1 MKCVC
6 IYMFFPALRCL
17 PVNFLQHWNPFIF
30 HSVFTFF
37 FLRSGLWLLVSC
49 IFSKCCDSSI
59 SVCLPTHFSLPL
71 LQFTQKDAGGAEYLL
86 QGIVNSY
93 SLSYYI
99 DFLLCGKKK
108 GNLWV
113 MACLGGGAVTL
124 SACKSKPRFDCS
136 GYYFMYL
143 LRISG
148 LFTMLLVYGKAQ
160 LLKLSFKSL
169 FFRCDAILTKIY

>member
-1 MKCVC
+1 MCVC
-6 IYMFFPALRCL
+6 IYVFSCSSVLTCEFSTALKS
-17 PVNFLQHWNPFIF
+17 F
-30 HSVFTFF
+30 HISFCISFF

-99 DFLLCGKKK
+99 NFLLCGKKK

-148 LFTMLLVYGKAQ
+148 LFTLLLVYGKAQ